1 MWSVI
6 QVWVVGEGDTVIQ
19 VGVVVRGAVIQVGVV
34 GEGDTVIQVGVVV
47 SDTGGG
53 CG

>member
-1 MWSVI
+1 MWS
-6 QVWVVGEGDTVIQ
+6 
-19 VGVVVRGAVIQVGVV
+19 VIQVGVV
-34 GEGDTVIQVGVVV
+34 GEGDTVIQVWVVVRDTVIQVGVVGEGD